1 MNWLNSIVSKEDKV
15 VLGLMS
21 GTSMDGIDAALV
33 HIKGHGLETKVELID
48 FAVYPYSNRL
58 RYELEEIANA
68 QVGKISDLNF
78 KVGEAFSDAA
88 ISIIERAGFVPD
100 QVDLVGTHGQTV
112 FHNPPSNQSEFSST
126 LQIGEP
132 DIIAERTGIT
142 TVSDFRPRDMSSN
155 GEGAPLVPYV
165 DYVLFKNP
173 DKTRI
178 AQNIGGISNCTI
190 VTPDLAD
197 VMAFDSGPGNIL
209 LDEVMRIHSAGKK
222 NYDMNGEIANKG
234 DVDYKVLYNL
244 LNNEYFKE
252 VPPKTT
258 GREMFG
264 KNESEK
270 LYKLVENN
278 SLELSNLL
286 ATLVQFTVDTI
297 YNAYED
303 YIFSKWKIDEVILS
317 GGGAFNP
324 IMVEK
329 LAQKLKPIELSLS
342 DKYSIPADSKEAL
355 SFAVMAHETIVGN
368 STNLPN
374 VTGARFASPL
384 GKISIGKNNLGR

>member
-1 MNWLNSIVSKEDKV
+1 MNWLNSIISKKV
-15 VLGLMS
+15 RNVVGLMS
-21 GTSMDGIDAALV
+21 GTSMDGIDSALV
-33 HIKGHGLETKVELID
+33 RIEGSGIDTKVELID
-48 FAVYPYSNRL
+48 FVTYSYSNRL
-58 RYELEEIANA
+58 RYELEEVLNTS
-68 QVGKISDLNF
+68 VVKLSDLNF
-78 KVGEAFSDAA
+78 AVGEAFSDAT
-88 ISIIERAGFVPD
+88 ISIIERAGMKPNEI
-100 QVDLVGTHGQTV
+100 DLVGTHGQTV

-165 DYVLFKNP
+165 DYILFKNK
-173 DKTRI
+173 DKIRI

-190 VTPDLAD
+190 ITPDLAD

-209 LDEVMRIHSAGKK
+209 LDGVMKIHSAGKEK
-222 NYDMNGEIANKG
+222 YDNDGKIAKKGE
-234 DVDYKVLYNL
+234 VDFKVLYNL
-244 LNNEYFKE
+244 LNNDYFKE
-252 VPPKTT
+252 SPPKTT

-270 LYKLVENN
+270 LYKLVENK
-278 SLELSNLL
+278 SLALTDLL

-317 GGGAFNP
+317 GGGAYNP
-324 IMVEK
+324 VMVEK
-329 LAQKLKPIELSLS
+329 LAQKITPIELSLS
-342 DKYSIPADSKEAL
+342 DKYNIPADAKEAM
-355 SFAVMAHETIVGN
+355 SFAVLANETIFGN
-368 STNLPN
+368 PSNLPG
-374 VTGARFASPL
+374 VTGARSFSPL
-384 GKISIGKNNLGR
+384 GKISIGKNILGK